1 MGAKD
6 ELPKIKR
13 LILAGKDDEAET
25 MAKAYVRSRP
35 RLRVRDAVA
44 VRHRALRREFLKFQR
59 DNERTVRAIFQ
70 AMADKAEK
78 SILAAAGDDGKI
90 PLWKINP
97 LIKRLKQL
105 NTEAHTAL
113 RVALAAA
120 VRDSIWYGITVT
132 MKSAQAGLDVAA

>member
-1 MGAKD
+1 MFFMGGVLNGNVSLGLAENILPSFVRLRDKYPSIMGAKD

-13 LILAGKDDEAET
+13 LILAGKDDEAEAI
-25 MAKAYVRSRP
+25 AKAYVRSRP

-44 VRHRALRREFLKFQR
+44 VRHRAMRREFLKFQR
-59 DNERTVRAIFQ
+59 DTEKTVRAIFQ

-105 NTEAHTAL
+105 NTEGH
-113 RVALAAA
+113 
-120 VRDSIWYGITVT
+120 
-132 MKSAQAGLDVAA
+132 